1 LLLKADD
8 WKKAFRHL
16 ASDFIKRLEVWGTS
30 LKCSF
35 DVLIF
40 SDVVLQISACDA
52 TPPGVSKKK
61 QSLAPDQKTKWV
73 SYKKTS
79 S

>member
-1 LLLKADD
+1 MLLKADD
-8 WKKAFRHL
+8 WKKAFRRL
-16 ASDFIKRLEVWGTS
+16 PSDFIKRLEVWITS
-30 LKCSF
+30 IKCSF

-40 SDVVLQISACDA
+40 SDVVLQFSACDA
-52 TPPGVSKKK
+52 TPPGLSKTK
-61 QSLAPDQKTKWV
+61 QFLAPEQKTKWV